1 MPANGVF
8 MMKGRGTSLSLGG
21 ESDRQECLSYFAGTN
36 VCGVAYLRES
46 GGIPRRIMS
55 WGEQ

>member
-8 MMKGRGTSLSLGG
+8 MMTGQERSASLGR
-21 ESDRQECLSYFAGTN
+21 ERDRQESLSYFAGTN

-46 GGIPRRIMS
+46 GGSPRRIMS